1 MHESRV
7 RIPRPKGL
15 SYIDSNDGGDRKRKS
30 KRNTK
35 YRRDAMDRIPANTAA
50 PEFNQDMT
58 GFGFSVLMPRSLMAL
73 SRTQRSIL
81 PSAKSSW
88 SVASVI
94 KRESTSKK
102 SRNAAR
108 PSLRPKPSVPS
119 EASRRGIHLLTILG
133 SVFR

>member
-1 MHESRV
+1 MYEIGA

-15 SYIDSNDGGDRKRKS
+15 RYIDSNDRGDQKRKS
-30 KRNTK
+30 ERNTK
-35 YRRDAMDRIPANTAA
+35 YRRDKMDRIPANPAA

-58 GFGFSVLMPRSLMAL
+58 GFGLSVLMPCSLVAL

-81 PSAKSSW
+81 PSTKSSW

-102 SRNAAR
+102 SRSAAAR
-108 PSLRPKPSVPS
+108 FARHRWLR
-119 EASRRGIHLLTILG
+119 TQ
-133 SVFR
+133 